1 MRSDLD
7 LALKKKQYKE
17 GLECRFSC
25 VLQNKKLAT
34 SSYMAA
40 QAGDSSLLS
49 RWESYERSSKQ
60 QVKDYDLHYKT
71 AR

>member
-1 MRSDLD
+1 
-7 LALKKKQYKE
+7 
-17 GLECRFSC
+17 
-25 VLQNKKLAT
+25 
-34 SSYMAA
+34 MAA